1 MTIKP
6 VCSTVSLLE
15 SHLCA
20 IPVAAIRDALSLDDS
35 GVSRIKTGDRRL
47 SFKEFCTLIALPSPH
62 FPAGLHIQPANSLA
76 IAPDE
81 YQALLTLAR
90 KSLGC
95 GGGA

>member
-1 MTIKP
+1 MT
-6 VCSTVSLLE
+6 SNNDLALTLQAHLL
-15 SHLCA
+15 S
-20 IPVAAIRDALSLDDS
+20 IPSQDIAEALELDAS
-35 GVSRIKTGDRRL
+35 GVSRIRSGERGLRVG
-47 SFKEFCTLIALPSPH
+47 EFAIVMALPSPH

-76 IAPDE
+76 VAPDE

>member
-1 MTIKP
+1 MTSK
-6 VCSTVSLLE
+6 SDFALALQAHLL
-15 SHLCA
+15 S
-20 IPVAAIRDALSLDDS
+20 IPSQEMAEVLELDASA
-35 GVSRIKTGDRRL
+35 VSRIRSGERGLRVGEFALVMAL
-47 SFKEFCTLIALPSPH
+47 SSPH

>member
-1 MTIKP
+1 MTSK
-6 VCSTVSLLE
+6 SDLALALQAHLL
-15 SHLCA
+15 S
-20 IPVAAIRDALSLDDS
+20 IPSQEMAEVLELDASA
-35 GVSRIKTGDRRL
+35 VSRIRSGVRVGEFALVMAL
-47 SFKEFCTLIALPSPH
+47 SSPH

>member
-1 MTIKP
+1 MTSK
-6 VCSTVSLLE
+6 SDLALALQAHLL
-15 SHLCA
+15 S
-20 IPVAAIRDALSLDDS
+20 IPSQEMAEVLELDASA
-35 GVSRIKTGDRRL
+35 VSRIRSGERGLRVG
-47 SFKEFCTLIALPSPH
+47 EFALVMALPSPH
-62 FPAGLHIQPANSLA
+62 FQPANSLA